1 MKTISAN
8 GLPLPVLGMGG
19 WRMGDDLSN
28 ERNEITALR
37 RGIEL
42 GMNLVDTAEMYG
54 EGNSELLIGR
64 ALRGVGRSEYLL
76 VSKVYPHNAGEGNIF
91 ISCDASLKRLGTDY
105 LDLYLLH
112 WRGGIPL
119 EETVGCMERLVAA
132 GKIRRWGVSNFDVS
146 DMEELLGIDG
156 GGNCAVDQVLYNIE
170 SRGIEFDLL
179 PWLTAHGIAVM
190 AYCPLAQAGELKRS
204 PRNLPTDK
212 TLISVAE
219 KYGISVFQLMLAFTL
234 RQKNVMAIPKAG
246 SVKHAEEN
254 AAAVDINISEGDWS
268 VLDSVFWPPT
278 SKMHLDMD

>member
-146 DMEELLGIDG
+146 DMEELLGIEDKIQQSYSEYNRLIGYINGIEDAHIRQITTLRYVNGLSWQQIAFRIG
-156 GGNCAVDQVLYNIE
+156 GGNT
-170 SRGIEFDLL
+170 S
-179 PWLTAHGIAVM
+179 
-190 AYCPLAQAGELKRS
+190 
-204 PRNLPTDK
+204 
-212 TLISVAE
+212 
-219 KYGISVFQLMLAFTL
+219 
-234 RQKNVMAIPKAG
+234 
-246 SVKHAEEN
+246 
-254 AAAVDINISEGDWS
+254 
-268 VLDSVFWPPT
+268 DSVRKTCMRF
-278 SKMHLDMD
+278 LLAAN